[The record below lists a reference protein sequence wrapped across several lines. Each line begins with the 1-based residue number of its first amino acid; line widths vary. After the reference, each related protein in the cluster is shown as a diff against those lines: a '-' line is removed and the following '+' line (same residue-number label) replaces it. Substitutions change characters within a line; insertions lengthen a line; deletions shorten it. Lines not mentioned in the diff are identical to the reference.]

1 MFKWFKKKETELKG
15 EKQHTIVRC
24 GITPTYIEEL
34 NANEV
39 FVFGSNLQ
47 GIHGSGAAQVAR
59 ECFGAIMGRGVGLQ
73 GQSYAIPICKVE

>member
-1 MFKWFKKKETELKG
+1 MFKWFNKKETELKG

-47 GIHGSGAAQVAR
+47 GIHLSL
-59 ECFGAIMGRGVGLQ
+59 IHI
-73 GQSYAIPICKVE
+73 S